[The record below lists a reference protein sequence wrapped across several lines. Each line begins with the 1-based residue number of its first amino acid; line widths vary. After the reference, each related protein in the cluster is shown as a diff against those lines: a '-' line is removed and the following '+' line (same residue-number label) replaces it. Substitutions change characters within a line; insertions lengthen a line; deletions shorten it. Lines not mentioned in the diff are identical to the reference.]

1 MATRSPRRE
10 KDEKLRHDEP
20 CYVISVAAKL
30 VDLHPQT
37 LRYYERLGLVVP
49 SRSRGRVRLYSPSDI
64 EQLQRISRLVE
75 DLGVNLAGVEVIL
88 NMTERMEQMQR
99 EMEAVR
105 AEMEAEIERLRRLL
119 DERSRNLP
127 TVRRR
132 QLASGRPARQPKE
145 DES

>member
-1 MATRSPRRE
+1 MAIRSPRRE
-10 KDEKLRHDEP
+10 AQNETMHDEP

-30 VDLHPQT
+30 VALHPQT

-49 SRSRGRVRLYSPSDI
+49 SRSRGRVRLYSPCDI
-64 EQLQRISRLVE
+64 ERLQRIARLTDE
-75 DLGVNLAGVEVIL
+75 LGVNLAGVEVIL
-88 NMTERMEQMQR
+88 NMTERMERMQC
-99 EMEAVR
+99 EMEALR
-105 AEMEAEIERLRRLL
+105 AELQAEIDHLHNLL

-132 QLASGRPARQPKE
+132 QLQSGRPTSQPEE